1 MKWALGQAAQA
12 APPAQV
18 AQADPAA
25 LVRVAQ
31 LRVDPVQV
39 DPAQVDQAQV
49 DQAQAAQAQV
59 VQVQVDPAQ
68 ALLVRVD
75 LVRERGLDR
84 ARRVARGRLRKR
96 LCRARTRV

>member
-1 MKWALGQAAQA
+1 
-12 APPAQV
+12 V

-31 LRVDPVQV
+31 LRVDP
-39 DPAQVDQAQV
+39 
-49 DQAQAAQAQV
+49 
-59 VQVQVDPAQ
+59 VQVDPAQ

-84 ARRVARGRLRKR
+84 ARRVVRERLRKR